1 MAQNNISKTA
11 NITDTILPRDAMQA
25 RPMSSCGVCLSVR
38 PSVCLLSVTFVD
50 HVKTNKHIIKNFS
63 PLGTLHSN
71 FSVPNGIAIFRR
83 EPPPPNRGVE
93 CRWGVQKSRF

>member
-38 PSVCLLSVTFVD
+38 PSVCLCVC
-50 HVKTNKHIIKNFS
+50 HV
-63 PLGTLHSN
+63 
-71 FSVPNGIAIFRR
+71 
-83 EPPPPNRGVE
+83 RGSCQNE
-93 CRWGVQKSRF
+93 